1 MGQGK
6 KTSATKS
13 LWWVPVG
20 IFCCALLAR
29 LIFLVENLNIPFFN
43 YRGIDAQQYHEMAVS
58 FLNGRWPGEQVLS
71 WPPLYTLFL
80 GLFYKTIGQSA
91 TILRIFH
98 AILGSVSCV
107 LVYFIARTVFS
118 RRFVPIAAALICCL
132 CGTMIYFDSQLLP
145 GSLDVLLELLIIFS
159 LLFASR
165 RRWMGWWLLAG
176 FFVGLSAVNRG
187 GIILFVPII
196 LLWMYMVSRHGW
208 GIEGKSER
216 PAFWKAAI
224 LLLLPVGLIVF
235 PVVLHNVRYNEGA
248 VGKEPKPLGLMQ
260 FVSTGFLPIA
270 SNLGINFYLG
280 NHWELREIN
289 NINHP
294 EHFVYYHRIENEP
307 TENGIEGALG
317 ESRYL
322 VRRTVSHIF
331 EKPGDF
337 IRLMGLKVF
346 QLFNGAE
353 IPRNANLYAFRK
365 YSVVLSILLWKR
377 IIAFPSGLIIPLGLV
392 GIFLSRDLWRKH
404 FLLFGC
410 LAVQYLFILAFF
422 VTARYRMPTIPLL
435 AVYAAFAVEAFVRYV
450 RQGAKRKA
458 AIPVFLLVVLVLF
471 SNSPMGRIE
480 TEHGYS
486 EYLNLG
492 NALHDEGKIEEAI
505 LCFNETLRLAPNYP
519 KAHYNLANALTD
531 KGMLTEA
538 VMHYNRALELQPDY
552 LEAQSN
558 LAKALAK
565 QGRLQEAIEL
575 WEQLVQI
582 NPAESVLHS
591 NLGTAYH
598 RLGQFD
604 KAIMHW
610 NQVLRLTPNHVS
622 VLNKLA
628 WLLATC
634 QDAKYRDPVRA
645 VELAERGCTLTAYR
659 VPKLLDSLAAA
670 YARAG
675 RFGQAVGT
683 AERALEVSRA
693 SGAKQLE
700 ADIAKR
706 LQMYRRK
713 QAYYE

>member
-1 MGQGK
+1 
-6 KTSATKS
+6 
-13 LWWVPVG
+13 
-20 IFCCALLAR
+20 
-29 LIFLVENLNIPFFN
+29 
-43 YRGIDAQQYHEMAVS
+43 
-58 FLNGRWPGEQVLS
+58 
-71 WPPLYTLFL
+71 
-80 GLFYKTIGQSA
+80 
-91 TILRIFH
+91 
-98 AILGSVSCV
+98 
-107 LVYFIARTVFS
+107 
-118 RRFVPIAAALICCL
+118 
-132 CGTMIYFDSQLLP
+132 
-145 GSLDVLLELLIIFS
+145 
-159 LLFASR
+159 
-165 RRWMGWWLLAG
+165 
-176 FFVGLSAVNRG
+176 
-187 GIILFVPII
+187 
-196 LLWMYMVSRHGW
+196 MYMVSRHGW
-208 GIEGKSER
+208 AVEGESER
-216 PAFWKAAI
+216 PAFWKAAV

-235 PVVLHNVRYNEGA
+235 PVVLHNVRYNEPA
-248 VGKEPKPLGLMQ
+248 VGKQPKPVGFRQ
-260 FVSTGFLPIA
+260 FFSTGFLPIA

-307 TENGIEGALG
+307 AENGVEGALS

-322 VRRTVSHIF
+322 VRQTVSHIF
-331 EKPGDF
+331 EKPADF
-337 IRLMGLKVF
+337 IRLMGLKVY

-353 IPRNANLYAFRK
+353 VPRNANLYAFRQ
-365 YSVVLSILLWKR
+365 YSVVLRTLLWKS

-392 GIFLSRDLWRKH
+392 GIFLSRNLWRKH

-422 VTARYRMPTIPLL
+422 VTARYRLPTIPLL
-435 AVYAAFAVEAFVRYV
+435 AIYTAFALEAFIHYV
-450 RQGAKRKA
+450 RQGAKTKA
-458 AIPVFLLVVLVLF
+458 AIPVVLLVVLVLF

-492 NALHDEGKIEEAI
+492 NALHDEGKIGQAV
-505 LCFNETLRLAPNYP
+505 LCFNETLKLAPNYP

-531 KGMLTEA
+531 KGMLSEA
-538 VMHYNRALELQPDY
+538 VTHYNKALELQPDY

-565 QGRLQEAIEL
+565 QGRLREAIEI
-575 WEQLVQI
+575 WERLVQI

-604 KAIMHW
+604 RAIMHW
-610 NQVLRLTPNHVS
+610 NQVLHLTPNHVS

-634 QDAKYRDPVRA
+634 QDDKYRDPVRA
-645 VELAERGCTLTAYR
+645 VKLAHRGCRLTAYR
-659 VPKLLDSLAAA
+659 QPKLLDSLAAA

-675 RFGQAVGT
+675 RFGQAVET
-683 AERALEVSRA
+683 AERALEVARL

-700 ADIAKR
+700 DGISR
-706 LQMYRRK
+706 RMEMYRRK
-713 QAYYE
+713 QAYYETVTGNHFKPLN